1 MSTHTACGRV
11 IEEVRELVERF
22 PKGYEGSEPQKPAT
36 LPASVVE
43 ADAEDTEFTT
53 CQPEFDTLDTL
64 NFSELHLDKDTSI
77 GEIESAPLL
86 LDAVDGLVVGQVGLN
101 RLTIMVEDF
110 CAAATCS
117 SNYKVDCQYRR

>member
-1 MSTHTACGRV
+1 MSTHIARGRV
-11 IEEVRELVERF
+11 IEEIRQLVEKF

-43 ADAEDTEFTT
+43 TDAEDTESTT

-64 NFSELHLDKDTSI
+64 KINDLQLDKETSI
-77 GEIESAPLL
+77 GDIESAPLL

-101 RLTIMVEDF
+101 RLTIMVED
-110 CAAATCS
+110 
-117 SNYKVDCQYRR
+117 